1 MFPLC
6 TSVSSVVIRFLPTEN
21 TVVHG
26 GQSTLF
32 PRNAMLN

>member
-6 TSVSSVVIRFLPTEN
+6 TSVSSVVIKFSTEN